1 MRWPRYWSC
10 GRWRDFLGWNFMA
23 FRLAWSQRQVALKRD
38 PTLAP
43 TLAPHFMVQLG
54 WPAVLRFLPSE
65 AIARWKA
72 GRAEARPYISGYCV
86 SALLRAFS
94 RGARGGAR
102 GQNCGRPLQAAPTK
116 AKGEDGGLK
125 AAATQASEKPAERE
139 SR

>member
-1 MRWPRYWSC
+1 MVPL
-10 GRWRDFLGWNFMA
+10 GR
-23 FRLAWSQRQVALKRD
+23 
-38 PTLAP
+38 
-43 TLAPHFMVQLG
+43 
-54 WPAVLRFLPSE
+54 PAVQPFWPSG
-65 AIARWKA
+65 AIAWWKA

-125 AAATQASEKPAERE
+125 AAATKARDEDGGLKAAATQASEKPAERE